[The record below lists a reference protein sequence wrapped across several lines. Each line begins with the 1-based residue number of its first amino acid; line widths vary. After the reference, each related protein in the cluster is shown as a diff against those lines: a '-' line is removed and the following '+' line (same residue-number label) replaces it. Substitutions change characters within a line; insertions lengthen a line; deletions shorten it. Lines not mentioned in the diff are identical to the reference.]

1 MKKDKPVY
9 HSFEEID
16 LQLEIL
22 KTEAQLE
29 KAHISQEYEAAKS
42 QFSILGL
49 VGTAAGAMAKKALIF
64 KLLNKIFK

>member
-1 MKKDKPVY
+1 MSKPVY

-29 KAHISQEYEAAKS
+29 KAHISQEYESAKS
-42 QFSILGL
+42 QLSIFSV
-49 VGTAAGAMAKKALIF
+49 VGTVTAALAKKAFIF
-64 KLLNKIFK
+64 KIVHKLFK